1 MMGSGDVHHPAHRG
15 EQTPLLLTHLS
26 VSQENGEAVDTGVL
40 SGTEEESPLHLSKN
54 ASASVVESMMNL
66 AKTCMGTG
74 CLALPFAAKQGGILL
89 HIFGLLLVALWNVF
103 SAHRLSEC
111 WDLLT
116 RKEHGRNGSSLID
129 LSTLPPPPR
138 GTATLGKVAWYAF
151 RGPSGLLVMDTL
163 TVILLLGIIVS
174 YIDAIRSFLEGTPFT
189 THSEV
194 LDAVVV
200 AVLIAPLS
208 IVPDLGYLTKTSA
221 AGESGGSSSRN

>member
-1 MMGSGDVHHPAHRG
+1 MGSSTSEGRPHSRNRG
-15 EQTPLLLTHLS
+15 GENTPLLTHISISSSDEPQQQEQHGTFVNTLTS
-26 VSQENGEAVDTGVL
+26 SSDSNG
-40 SGTEEESPLHLSKN
+40 
-54 ASASVVESMMNL
+54 SATMIESMMNI

-74 CLALPFAAKQGGILL
+74 CLALPFAAKQGGVVL
-89 HIFGLLLVALWNVF
+89 HVIGLIAVALWNVF

-116 RKEHGRNGSSLID
+116 KKEHGKNGSSLID
-129 LSTLPPPPR
+129 LSLLPPPPP

-151 RGPSGLLVMDTL
+151 GGASGLLVMDSL

-221 AGESGGSSSRN
+221 AGESSHLES